1 MSTEDALDIILSVKT
16 MMSERAE
23 AVSSQPVNARNLLL
37 RDFYEYEERRCDTM
51 ARLLSFQLDSVDE
64 DIKFILEPPEIPE
77 DLFQGFVKALKG
89 PDREL
94 YEDFM
99 RLLTR
104 IVITVP
110 YYRTGLSMAPILAR
124 GDSPLK
130 ESKIFSLVDCRD
142 ILEEVSAGDIEDPA
156 IIDYIEYCLEEISL
170 VIRACTAKEMDED
183 ESVFHMQWS
192 WEIDHDAC
200 HEAFLNMVDFDDG
213 VLMNAFHRDRM
224 IRWSII
230 MGSLIA
236 YQVYG
241 DPSTT
246 FEYDDW

>member
-1 MSTEDALDIILSVKT
+1 MDIILSVKT

-23 AVSSQPVNARNLLL
+23 EAASLPVNARNLLL

-51 ARLLSFQLDSVDE
+51 ARLLSFQLDAVDE
-64 DIKFILEPPEIPE
+64 DITFILEPPEIPE
-77 DLFQGFVKALKG
+77 DLFQWFVKGLKG
-89 PDREL
+89 PDRDL
-94 YEDFM
+94 YDDFM
-99 RLLTR
+99 GLLTR
-104 IVITVP
+104 IVITIP
-110 YYRTGLSMAPILAR
+110 YYRTGLSMAPVLAR

-130 ESKIFSLVDCRD
+130 ESKIQSLVDCRD
-142 ILEEVSAGDIEDPA
+142 ILEEASAADTVDPVIA
-156 IIDYIEYCLEEISL
+156 EYIEYCLEEISL
-170 VIRACTAKEMDED
+170 VIRACTAKGMDED

-192 WEIDHDAC
+192 WVIDHDAC
-200 HEAFLNMVDFDDG
+200 HEALLDMVDFNDG
-213 VLMNAFHRDRM
+213 ALISAFHRDRM
-224 IRWSII
+224 LRWSII